1 MKRFCACL
9 LTALLMMSSAF
20 AAVGVDAFVADK
32 DENYIPIPAAYE
44 VYTTFKNL
52 DDYGFMNHPEDIFIG
67 KDNLL
72 YVADTENNRVLVMNR
87 EGVVLE
93 EITEACGKKLSKP
106 RGVYVGDDL
115 SIWIADTGN
124 LRLATLNADRTDRKA
139 YGKPDS
145 ALLENSFTFDVQKLF
160 VANTGVHLRPQG
172 REPDCHRRG
181 EQLPRLPRR
190 GRRGL
195 LALAHAHPHVRLKIA
210 D

>member
-1 MKRFCACL
+1 MMKRFCACL

-67 KDNLL
+67 KDNLI

-124 LRLATLNADRTDRKA
+124 LRLATLNADRR
-139 YGKPDS
+139 
-145 ALLENSFTFDVQKLF
+145 QH
-160 VANTGVHLRPQG
+160 GVHLRPQG

>member
-1 MKRFCACL
+1 MMKRFCACL

-93 EITEACGKKLSKP
+93 EITEADAKTAL
-106 RGVYVGDDL
+106 VGEEEQKQ
-115 SIWIADTGN
+115 ADSE
-124 LRLATLNADRTDRKA
+124 ATTCPSGLPTRAICA
-139 YGKPDS
+139 W
-145 ALLENSFTFDVQKLF
+145 
-160 VANTGVHLRPQG
+160 
-172 REPDCHRRG
+172 RR
-181 EQLPRLPRR
+181 
-190 GRRGL
+190 
-195 LALAHAHPHVRLKIA
+195 
-210 D
+210 

>member
-1 MKRFCACL
+1 MMKRFCACL

-87 EGVVLE
+87 EGSGAGGNHRSVRQ
-93 EITEACGKKLSKP
+93 EALQAARRVRRRRLSSGLP
-106 RGVYVGDDL
+106 TRA
-115 SIWIADTGN
+115 ICAW
-124 LRLATLNADRTDRKA
+124 
-139 YGKPDS
+139 
-145 ALLENSFTFDVQKLF
+145 
-160 VANTGVHLRPQG
+160 
-172 REPDCHRRG
+172 RR
-181 EQLPRLPRR
+181 
-190 GRRGL
+190 
-195 LALAHAHPHVRLKIA
+195 
-210 D
+210 

>member
-1 MKRFCACL
+1 MMKRFCACL

-93 EITEACGKKLSKP
+93 EITEADAKAAL
-106 RGVYVGDDL
+106 VGEEEQKQ
-115 SIWIADTGN
+115 ADSEN
-124 LRLATLNADRTDRKA
+124 VAQLA
-139 YGKPDS
+139 
-145 ALLENSFTFDVQKLF
+145 E
-160 VANTGVHLRPQG
+160 
-172 REPDCHRRG
+172 RG
-181 EQLPRLPRR
+181 EQE
-190 GRRGL
+190 
-195 LALAHAHPHVRLKIA
+195 
-210 D
+210 